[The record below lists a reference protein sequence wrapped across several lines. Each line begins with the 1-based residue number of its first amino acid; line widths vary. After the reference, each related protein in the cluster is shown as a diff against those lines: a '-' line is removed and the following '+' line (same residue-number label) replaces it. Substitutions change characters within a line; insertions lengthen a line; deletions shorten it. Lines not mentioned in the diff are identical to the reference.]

1 MVVKTMDERQ
11 FCQDCDQE
19 HSCKQIYK
27 RLGDIE
33 APCVASKALVAF
45 VLPIVVFAA
54 SLAVL
59 DRFLAKVISTTELQ
73 VGLSCLLALLVTA
86 GLMLAIKLTK

>member
-1 MVVKTMDERQ
+1 MVVKSIDKQEP
-11 FCQDCDQE
+11 CQGCDQE
-19 HSCKQIYK
+19 HNCQQIYK
-27 RLGDIE
+27 RLGGIE

-59 DRFLAKVISTTELQ
+59 DSVLAKVISTTELQ
-73 VGLSCLLALLVTA
+73 ITLSCLSALLVTS
-86 GLMLAIKLTK
+86 GLMFAIKLIR